1 MNLDAAQ
8 QQQVIAWL
16 SEGATLA
23 QVQTRIE
30 TDFGLRLTYRD
41 VKFLVSD
48 LRILPKDAELPA
60 PAAVPGAVARPSD
73 APRASGA
80 EEGMNPQAP
89 PRPQDRVRMAVDQLA
104 RPGTVVSGTVTFSDG
119 HSAVWSIDQMGR
131 LGIAP
136 KEKGHRPSADDLQHF
151 QMLLEEELA
160 RQGL

>member
-30 TDFGLRLTYRD
+30 ADFGLRLTYRD

-60 PAAVPGAVARPSD
+60 PAAVPGALARPSD
-73 APRASGA
+73 APRTSGA
-80 EEGMNPQAP
+80 QENMNPQAP
-89 PRPQDRVRMAVDQLA
+89 PRPQDRVRMSVDQLA

-136 KEKGHRPSADDLQHF
+136 KEKGHRPSTDDLQHF